1 MGTTG
6 MGTTGITG
14 LDVRPVG
21 GSLGAEVRGIDLR
34 SVDAADVAELKDLL
48 HDYEVL
54 FFPGAG
60 LDEDEHMALGRMFGE
75 IAIFPMSRL
84 FGATEPKFQTI
95 IDGPD
100 SPPTADAWHTDVTWT
115 AEPPDYALLMAT
127 VVPERGGDTLW
138 ASMTAAYDG
147 LSPTMQAMITGLEV
161 VHDNSSFIE
170 AARWK
175 TKSGGGDEKAVDELM
190 DRLRAEYPPV
200 VHPLVRTHP
209 DTGRRA
215 LFLGGGFM
223 RRIVGLHDDESRTI
237 LDLLAR
243 HIDDARYQVRW
254 RWTPGD
260 LAIWDERST
269 NHRSAGDHFPQHRS
283 IRRIE
288 ITGTRPSFDPD
299 RIPAARTGAGGH

>member
-1 MGTTG
+1 MG
-6 MGTTGITG
+6 IAE

-21 GSLGAEVRGIDLR
+21 GSLGAEVRGVDLPK
-34 SVDAADVAELKDLL
+34 VDATDVDRLKDLL
-48 HDYEVL
+48 HEFEVL

-60 LDEDEHMALGRMFGE
+60 LDEAEHMALGRMFGQV
-75 IAIFPMSRL
+75 AIFPMSRL
-84 FGATEPKFQTI
+84 FGATEPKFQVI
-95 IDGPD
+95 VDGPD
-100 SPPTADAWHTDVTWT
+100 SAPTADSWHTDVTWT
-115 AEPPDYALLMAT
+115 AEPPDYALLMAE

-138 ASMTAAYDG
+138 ASMTAAYEG
-147 LSPTMQAMITGLEV
+147 LSPTMQAMLTGLEV

-175 TKSGGGDEKAVDELM
+175 TKSSGGQGGDEKAVDELM
-190 DRLRAEYPPV
+190 DRLAAEYPPV

-209 DTGRRA
+209 DTGRRS

-223 RRIVGLHDDESRTI
+223 RRIVGLHDDESRAI
-237 LDLLAR
+237 LELLAR
-243 HIDDARYQVRW
+243 HIDDARYHVRW

-288 ITGTRPSFDPD
+288 IAGSRPFFDPE
-299 RIPAARTGAGGH
+299 RVPAARTAVGGH